1 MPNIKSQKDRVV
13 QAAAEQAHNK
23 AIKTNLKT
31 VVKKADAAI
40 DANAADKDATVLA
53 AVSAID
59 KARAKGVIKKN
70 TRFSQDQPYGQACKQ
85 ERLIYDRSSDRL
97 TNKTSVSGTRY
108 GGFCF
113 FQQLFRGQGR
123 GLLCQRPERPAC
135 STAAASTSP
144 GQSTAGYVRASL
156 PGRNTAAA
164 QSTRR
169 SSPPIRSLQGSRA

>member
-59 KARAKGVIKKN
+59 KARAKGVIKK
-70 TRFSQDQPYGQACKQ
+70 TRHPPVLPC
-85 ERLIYDRSSDRL
+85 
-97 TNKTSVSGTRY
+97 
-108 GGFCF
+108 
-113 FQQLFRGQGR
+113 
-123 GLLCQRPERPAC
+123 P
-135 STAAASTSP
+135 
-144 GQSTAGYVRASL
+144 AGYGWPR
-156 PGRNTAAA
+156 PGTMA
-164 QSTRR
+164 
-169 SSPPIRSLQGSRA
+169 